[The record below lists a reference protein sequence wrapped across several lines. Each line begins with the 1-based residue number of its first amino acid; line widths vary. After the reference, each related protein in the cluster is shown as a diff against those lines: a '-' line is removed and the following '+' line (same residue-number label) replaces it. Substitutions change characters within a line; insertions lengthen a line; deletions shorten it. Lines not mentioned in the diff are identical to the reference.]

1 MTRIWALAGPTN
13 VVTTT
18 VTTGS
23 RMYLA
28 SACLDVLREL
38 RSESCPSAGTSS
50 TSGVVTL
57 PSGRTGTII
66 DSSGLRQTMMFT
78 VSSGPIM
85 YWKSDVAASRG
96 AGG

>member
-1 MTRIWALAGPTN
+1 MTRIWALVGPTN

-23 RMYLA
+23 RMYLPSACSMSLA
-28 SACLDVLREL
+28 SAVGVLPDR
-38 RSESCPSAGTSS
+38 GN
-50 TSGVVTL
+50 VVDERRRHL
-57 PSGRTGTII
+57 AVRADGNGH
-66 DSSGLRQTMMFT
+66 DSSGLRQTMILT
-78 VSSGPIM
+78 VSSGPIR

>member
-1 MTRIWALAGPTN
+1 MTRIWASRGPTN

-23 RMYLA
+23 RIYLD
-28 SACLDVLREL
+28 SACSMSLESAVGVL
-38 RSESCPSAGTSS
+38 PSAGMSS
-50 TSGVVTL
+50 ARGVVTL

-66 DSSGLRQTMMFT
+66 DHSGLRQTMILMGA
-78 VSSGPIM
+78 SGPIL
-85 YWKSDVAASRG
+85 YWKSAVAASRG